1 MKEKSEKN
9 LEINPEK
16 NLKKN
21 HEVNLE
27 KSHEVNLE
35 KSHEAYLEKNHEM
48 NLEKNHVINHE
59 KKLGR
64 PRSEATKKA
73 ILTASYELLLDN
85 GFKNVTIEGI
95 AERAGVSKA
104 TIYKWWSNKAAVVL
118 DGYFAATESLLQVPD
133 TGSVKEDLFIQV
145 NNLAAFITS
154 PKGKVITELIAE
166 GQFDNNVAKEY
177 QKRYF
182 TPRRLIVKHILER
195 GLDRGELIQDLNIE
209 LSIDLIFAPVFYRLL
224 ITGETIDPDFIK
236 NLITYTLM
244 GLGIKTRTT
253 P

>member
-16 NLKKN
+16 NLRKNPEKNLRKNPEKNLEIKHEMNVVKN
-21 HEVNLE
+21 HEVN
-27 KSHEVNLE
+27 HE
-35 KSHEAYLEKNHEM
+35 
-48 NLEKNHVINHE
+48 INHE

-244 GLGIKTRTT
+244 GIGIKTRTT